1 MSIVNDTSFSFNK
14 QFKYN
19 FNGGELSSDGGL
31 FLLKEFAN
39 RIGFE
44 KVIRDNFQTNDSAI
58 FRLHTDDKN
67 LIQRIYRILAGYFS
81 MTTKW
86 MSLPRILCSA
96 RS

>member
-44 KVIRDNFQTNDSAI
+44 KVIRDNFQM
-58 FRLHTDDKN
+58 
-67 LIQRIYRILAGYFS
+67 ILSILLDTFS
-81 MTTKW
+81 
-86 MSLPRILCSA
+86 SRNFYA
-96 RS
+96 VRSNES

>member
-31 FLLKEFAN
+31 FLLKEFGN

-44 KVIRDNFQTNDSAI
+44 KVIRDNFQM
-58 FRLHTDDKN
+58 
-67 LIQRIYRILAGYFS
+67 ILSILLDTFS
-81 MTTKW
+81 
-86 MSLPRILCSA
+86 SRNFYA
-96 RS
+96 VRSNES

>member
-39 RIGFE
+39 HIGFE
-44 KVIRDNFQTNDSAI
+44 KIICNNFQTNDSAV
-58 FRLHTDDKN
+58 FRLHT
-67 LIQRIYRILAGYFS
+67 
-81 MTTKW
+81 M
-86 MSLPRILCSA
+86 PRI
-96 RS
+96 

>member
-44 KVIRDNFQTNDSAI
+44 KVIRDNT
-58 FRLHTDDKN
+58 
-67 LIQRIYRILAGYFS
+67 ILFPDP
-81 MTTKW
+81 
-86 MSLPRILCSA
+86 LPRHSLTGTRRHCP
-96 RS
+96 

>member
-44 KVIRDNFQTNDSAI
+44 KVIRDKFQMILSILLDTFNSNKFMRRSLDSNNTA
-58 FRLHTDDKN
+58 
-67 LIQRIYRILAGYFS
+67 YA
-81 MTTKW
+81 
-86 MSLPRILCSA
+86 
-96 RS
+96 

>member
-44 KVIRDNFQTNDSAI
+44 KVIRDNFQTVTTSKPMI
-58 FRLHTDDKN
+58 LLYSGSILMT
-67 LIQRIYRILAGYFS
+67 RI
-81 MTTKW
+81 
-86 MSLPRILCSA
+86 
-96 RS
+96 